1 MTRRSYVERR
11 PGGAAGYAA
20 FVTETF
26 GPLIAMREAAAAAV
40 LDRDL
45 LAFATAANPAPTGGP
60 AEIPYEYLL
69 VLAERA

>member
-1 MTRRSYVERR
+1 
-11 PGGAAGYAA
+11 
-20 FVTETF
+20 
-26 GPLIAMREAAAAAV
+26 MREAAADPAA

-45 LAFATAANPAPTGGP
+45 LAFADRGEHGAARRP

>member
-1 MTRRSYVERR
+1 
-11 PGGAAGYAA
+11 
-20 FVTETF
+20 
-26 GPLIAMREAAAAAV
+26 MREAAADPAA

-45 LAFATAANPAPTGGP
+45 LAFAAAADTGPPGGP